1 LPVEPLATNSPF
13 QWLKC
18 NKVQGEDHSRDGVK
32 VSEVLQWQPTQHEE
46 EQDEG
51 LLAKSVAEEAV
62 VVAVLVSNEVDVV
75 R

>member
-1 LPVEPLATNSPF
+1 
-13 QWLKC
+13 
-18 NKVQGEDHSRDGVK
+18 

-46 EQDEG
+46 EQDED

-62 VVAVLVSNEVDVV
+62 VVAVPVNNEVDVV